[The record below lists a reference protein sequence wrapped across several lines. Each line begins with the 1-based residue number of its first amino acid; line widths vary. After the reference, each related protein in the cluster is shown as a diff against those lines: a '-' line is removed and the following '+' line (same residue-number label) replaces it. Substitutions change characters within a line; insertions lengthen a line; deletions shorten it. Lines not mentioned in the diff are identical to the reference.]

1 MLICIYGTANE
12 ADILKAKIA
21 QLALFAYRKIS
32 YRVCRKYEAFV
43 HEFSMADLIV
53 VLADGA
59 DGMEGV
65 IAVKRSGSDM
75 PVIWLSDDEG
85 FAVQSYRLGCNYFH
99 KKPITLEKLRE
110 ALTKCGCTA

>member
-1 MLICIYGTANE
+1 MLICVYDTANE

-21 QLALFAYRKIS
+21 QLAFFAYRKIT
-32 YRVCRKYEAFV
+32 YRVCGKYETFV
-43 HEFSMADLIV
+43 RELYTADLIV

-65 IAVKRSGSDM
+65 IAVKNSGRDM

-85 FAVQSYRLGCNYFH
+85 FAPQSYRLGCNYFH
-99 KKPITLEKLRE
+99 KKPITLERLKE